1 MKSFSVFLL
10 TLACPVLLFSQWY
23 WQRPDPTGVDL
34 NDVCILDEDDGWAV
48 GEGGVILITGSGG
61 SGWQQK
67 YTPTIVNLNSVH
79 IVDPGNVWICGDEGY
94 LFRSSIS
101 AITFNTTILNSNE
114 SYKCIY
120 FINEQIGWV
129 AGTDGIY
136 NTIDGGLNWTHQYS
150 SNSINTVEF
159 YDENTGYAVGSQNVI
174 LRTTNG
180 GIDWIEC
187 SCPANFSPN
196 SLSIATQ
203 DIIWSVGSGI
213 DPIIRSSD
221 GGQNWEAIPC
231 PTSHQITDIDFADEY
246 FGWIVGQEGIVLK
259 TVNAGSDWTQ
269 LTTGD
274 YDDHQAVSFSNVY
287 NGIIVGDEGR
297 VFYSNNGG
305 DSWYRVTQPEHPD
318 EERLSSIQF
327 IEHRGWIGDEN
338 SNYIFRTTSGGWGW
352 SKHELDQS
360 SYTLDIFFIDHLKGW
375 AGTDGGIERTNDGGV
390 TWDFKYASSSCH
402 ALWFFDHYNGFAGTQ
417 SGLLRTT
424 DGGDSFSNVNLNLDG
439 FIYSMFFLNSS
450 NGWLTSSEGEI
461 FHTTNGGESWSLQ
474 NTPTGDMLLKVY
486 FLDEN
491 YGWACGEGGLLHTT
505 DGGNNWNWQFTAS
518 GTIRDV
524 FFRDPDNGY
533 IALGSIFATTDGGD
547 SWIDQ
552 YAGSDMGTI
561 NAFSFPEY
569 TTGYACG
576 NYSTILRTV
585 NGGFVNTEERF
596 IEDERI
602 VSKIYPNP
610 VKTSFTLEYELI
622 ENSIVYIH
630 IFNSIGQISASYTI
644 NQDNGKQSFNIDAAN
659 YSPGIYFYSITG
671 RTIRTT
677 GKFIKY

>member
-79 IVDPGNVWICGDEGY
+79 IVDPGIVWVCGDEGY
-94 LFRSSIS
+94 LFRSYMS

-120 FINEQIGWV
+120 FINEQLGWV

-136 NTIDGGLNWTHQYS
+136 KTIDEGLNWTQQYS

-180 GIDWIEC
+180 GTDWIEC
-187 SCPANFSPN
+187 TCPVDFSPN
-196 SLSIATQ
+196 SLSIASQ
-203 DIIWSVGSGI
+203 NVIWVIGSGSET
-213 DPIIRSSD
+213 IIRSTD
-221 GGQNWEAIPC
+221 GGQTWEAMPC
-231 PTSHQITDIDFADEY
+231 PTSHQITDIDFADAY
-246 FGWIVGQEGIVLK
+246 YGWIVGKEGIVLK
-259 TVNAGSDWTQ
+259 TVNGGSDWTQ

-305 DSWYRVTQPEHPD
+305 DSWYRVTQPEHID
-318 EERLSSIQF
+318 EERFTSMQF

-338 SNYIFRTTSGGWGW
+338 SNSIFRTTGWFW

-360 SYTLDIFFIDHLKGW
+360 GYTLDIFFIDHLKGW
-375 AGTDGGIERTNDGGV
+375 AGTDGGIERSDDGGV

-461 FHTTNGGESWSLQ
+461 FHTTNGGDSWTLQ
-474 NTPTGDMLLKVY
+474 STPTSDMLLEVY

-491 YGWACGEGGLLHTT
+491 FGWACGLGGLLHTT
-505 DGGNNWNWQFTAS
+505 DGGNNWNWQFTTS
-518 GTIRDV
+518 GTIKDV
-524 FFRDPDNGY
+524 YFRDADNGY
-533 IALGSIFATTDGGD
+533 IALGSIFATTDGGY

-561 NAFSFPEY
+561 NAFSFPES
-569 TTGYACG
+569 TFGYACG

-622 ENSIVYIH
+622 ENSIVSIH